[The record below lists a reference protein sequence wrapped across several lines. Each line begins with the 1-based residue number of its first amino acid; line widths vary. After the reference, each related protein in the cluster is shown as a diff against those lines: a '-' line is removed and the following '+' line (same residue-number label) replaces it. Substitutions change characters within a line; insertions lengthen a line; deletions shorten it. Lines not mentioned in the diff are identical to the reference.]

1 MKKSAGFFMT
11 ALSAVM
17 LLSIITDSS
26 VPEAAAKKKVTVKK
40 VTVTAPSGRTAYVA
54 KGKKVRLTSAVK
66 VKPDKKANKKV
77 RYTSKN
83 KKVATVSASGVVKG
97 KRRERQRLSYSQ
109 KRIKRKK
116 HRSVLLSRRRQ

>member
-1 MKKSAGFFMT
+1 MT
-11 ALSAVM
+11 ALTAVM

-54 KGKKVRLTSAVK
+54 KGKKVRITSAVK

-97 KRRERQRLSYSQ
+97 K
-109 KRIKRKK
+109 KAGKTKVI
-116 HRSVLLSRRRQ
+116 V